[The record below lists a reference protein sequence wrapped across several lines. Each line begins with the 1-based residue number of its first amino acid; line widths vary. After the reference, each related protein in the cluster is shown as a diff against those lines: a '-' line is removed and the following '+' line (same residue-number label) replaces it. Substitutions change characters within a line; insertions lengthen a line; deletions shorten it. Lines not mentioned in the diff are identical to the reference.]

1 MNSKRLRNILFLL
14 AFAVFFT
21 NFGYFLGNKN
31 IALSLRNTAPFVNVV
46 NRTSPVIYDVDFSLF
61 WEVWGRLRQKYF
73 DQSKL
78 DYQQM
83 VWGAISGMTASLDDP
98 YTVFLPPKENSD
110 SKESLA
116 GEFEG
121 IGAQLGMKEKRI
133 VIIAP
138 LSQTPADKAGL
149 KPNDWIMKVDG
160 EETVGWSVPQTV
172 EKIRGPKGSTV
183 VLTILKA
190 GDVVKLQES
199 TETNGAVNPFEIT
212 IIRDTISVPSV
223 ELSYKDDI
231 AVLKINQFGDA
242 TTEEWQKAVSQIVR
256 EGKIKRVVL
265 DLRNNPGGYM
275 QTAVFIAGEFLKSG
289 IVVIQENYDGTR
301 EESKVNREGYLLS
314 APMAVLINEG
324 SASASEIL
332 AGALKVQGRARLIG
346 EKTFGKGTI
355 QEPEDLS
362 GGAGLH
368 ITIAKWLLPDGS
380 WINGTG
386 ITPDIEV
393 SDNLET
399 ENDEQLEVAVETVK
413 KM

>member
-1 MNSKRLRNILFLL
+1 
-14 AFAVFFT
+14 
-21 NFGYFLGNKN
+21 
-31 IALSLRNTAPFVNVV
+31 
-46 NRTSPVIYDVDFSLF
+46 
-61 WEVWGRLRQKYF
+61 
-73 DQSKL
+73 
-78 DYQQM
+78 
-83 VWGAISGMTASLDDP
+83 
-98 YTVFLPPKENSD
+98 
-110 SKESLA
+110 
-116 GEFEG
+116 
-121 IGAQLGMKEKRI
+121 
-133 VIIAP
+133 
-138 LSQTPADKAGL
+138 
-149 KPNDWIMKVDG
+149 
-160 EETVGWSVPQTV
+160 
-172 EKIRGPKGSTV
+172 
-183 VLTILKA
+183 
-190 GDVVKLQES
+190 
-199 TETNGAVNPFEIT
+199 
-212 IIRDTISVPSV
+212 
-223 ELSYKDDI
+223 
-231 AVLKINQFGDA
+231 
-242 TTEEWQKAVSQIVR
+242 
-256 EGKIKRVVL
+256 
-265 DLRNNPGGYM
+265 M